1 MRSVNQTKKIMATR
15 YTVSFVM
22 IICFL
27 LVDHAGLMA
36 QRYKE
41 KEDKDE
47 QNYGNTPDEIFPFS
61 RFQEPYIRHFILP
74 AQPYLGPGR
83 EKAEPTG
90 LEEVRIG
97 FLGPMEGSNIIEYGT
112 QMLQG
117 AELAMEEANA
127 RGGYKGLPYKMM
139 LHNDVGLW
147 GAAAN
152 EVVKMDDEGVWAIL
166 GTIDDINTHVAL
178 RVALK
183 VEICMMNTGD
193 PDPTLTET
201 NIPWLLRV
209 ISDDRQSSY
218 ALATYM
224 YQVKG
229 LKRAAV
235 LRTNSR
241 YGRVGTG
248 EFKATSERMGYP
260 VLFELRYT
268 DGETD
273 FRGQLENIKK
283 SSADAV
289 VLWGNPKELGLIVK
303 QMKELGMDLPIFACD
318 RLVDP
323 EFIKYAGEENVE
335 GIVATKQYKPDMSYP
350 KYRDFHNAYV
360 KRFGMEPDVFAAHA
374 YDGMNIIIQSIEIGG
389 LNRAKIRDVMLDL
402 ETFQGYEGV
411 TGTMYFDASWNDIGE
426 IYMVKIEDGKFVY
439 FPRPEFKSDK
449 ASSSTKEISDK

>member
-1 MRSVNQTKKIMATR
+1 MARR
-15 YTVSFVM
+15 YAVSYVI

-27 LVDHAGLMA
+27 LFDQAGVMA

-41 KEDKDE
+41 KEDKE
-47 QNYGNTPDEIFPFS
+47 EENYGNTPDEIFPFS
-61 RFQEPYIRHFILP
+61 RFQDPYKRHFIYP
-74 AQPYLGPGR
+74 PQPYLGPGR
-83 EKAEPTG
+83 DKPEPID

-112 QMLQG
+112 QMRQG

-127 RGGYKGLPYKMM
+127 RGGYKGLPYTFM

-209 ISDDRQSSY
+209 ISDDRQSGY

-248 EFKATSERMGYP
+248 EFKATSERMGFP

-289 VLWGNPKELGLIVK
+289 VLWGNPKELGMIVK
-303 QMKELGMDLPIFACD
+303 QMKELGMGHPIFACD

-323 EFIKYAGEENVE
+323 KFIEYAGEENIE
-335 GIVATKQYKPDMSYP
+335 GIVSTKQYKPDMSYS
-350 KYRDFHNAYV
+350 KYRDFHNAYI
-360 KRFGMEPDVFAAHA
+360 KRFEMEPDVFSAHA
-374 YDGMNIIIQSIEIGG
+374 YDGMNIIIQSIEIAG
-389 LNRAKIRDVMLDL
+389 LNRAKIRDAMLDP

-426 IYMVKIEDGKFVY
+426 IYMVKIEDGEFVY
-439 FPRPEFKSDK
+439 FPRPEFKSEK
-449 ASSSTKEISDK
+449 ASSSTKDISDK

>member
-1 MRSVNQTKKIMATR
+1 MAHR
-15 YTVSFVM
+15 YTISLLVIF
-22 IICFL
+22 CFL
-27 LVDHAGLMA
+27 FFDLTGVMA

-41 KEDKDE
+41 KEDKE
-47 QNYGNTPDEIFPFS
+47 QENYGNTPDEIFPFS
-61 RFQEPYIRHFILP
+61 RFQEPYIRHFIYP
-74 AQPYLGPGR
+74 MQPYLGPGR
-83 EKAEPTG
+83 EKPEPTD

-112 QMLQG
+112 QMRQG

-127 RGGYKGLPYKMM
+127 RGGYKGLPYTFM

-224 YQVKG
+224 YQVKD

-248 EFKATSERMGYP
+248 EFKATSERMGHP

-303 QMKELGMDLPIFACD
+303 QMKELGMEHPIFACD

-323 EFIKYAGEENVE
+323 KFIEYAGEENIE
-335 GIVATKQYKPDMSYP
+335 GIVSTKQYKPDMENP
-350 KYRDFHNAYV
+350 KYRGFHNAYV
-360 KRFGMEPDVFAAHA
+360 KKFDMEPDVFAAHA
-374 YDGMNIIIQSIEIGG
+374 YDGMNILIQSIEIAG
-389 LNRAKIRDVMLDL
+389 LNRAKIRDVMLDN

-426 IYMVKIEDGKFVY
+426 IYMVKIEDGEFVY

>member
-1 MRSVNQTKKIMATR
+1 MTMKPR
-15 YTVSFVM
+15 YT
-22 IICFL
+22 IL
-27 LVDHAGLMA
+27 LALFCSMLVLCKTDLKA
-36 QRYKE
+36 QE
-41 KEDKDE
+41 KTEE
-47 QNYGNTPDEIFPFS
+47 NYGNTPDEIFPFS
-61 RFQEPYIRHFILP
+61 RFQDPYKRYFVYP
-74 AQPYLGPGR
+74 PQQYLGPNR
-83 EKAEPTG
+83 EKPEPTD

-97 FLGPMEGSNIIEYGT
+97 FLGPMEGSYIIDYGT

-117 AELAMEEANA
+117 ATLAVEEANA
-127 RGGYKGLPYKMM
+127 RGGYKGLPYVMM

-152 EVVKMDDEGVWAIL
+152 EVVKMDDEKVWAFL

-183 VEICMMNTGD
+183 VEIPMINTGD

-201 NIPWLLRV
+201 NIPWLLRC

-224 YQVKG
+224 YQEKNF
-229 LKRAAV
+229 KRAAV

-248 EFKATSERMGYP
+248 EFKATSERMGHP
-260 VLFELRYT
+260 VLFELRFA
-268 DGETD
+268 DGDTD
-273 FRGQLENIKK
+273 FTGQLENIKK

-289 VLWGNPKELGLIVK
+289 VLWGNPRELGMIVK
-303 QMKELGMDLPIFACD
+303 QMRELGMKHPVFGCD

-323 EFIKYAGEENVE
+323 KFFKYAGMDNAE
-335 GIVATKQYKPDMSYP
+335 GIVSTKQYKPDMNYP
-350 KYRDFHNAYV
+350 KYKEFHNAYV
-360 KRFGMEPDVFAAHA
+360 KRFEIDPDVFAAHA
-374 YDGMNIIIQSIEIGG
+374 YDGMNIIIQSIETAG

-402 ETFQGYEGV
+402 KTYQGYEGV

-426 IYMVKIEDGKFVY
+426 IYMVKIENGEFIY
-439 FPRPEFKSDK
+439 FPRPKFKSEK
-449 ASSSTKEISDK
+449 ARSSIKGVPGK

>member
-1 MRSVNQTKKIMATR
+1 
-15 YTVSFVM
+15 
-22 IICFL
+22 
-27 LVDHAGLMA
+27 
-36 QRYKE
+36 
-41 KEDKDE
+41 
-47 QNYGNTPDEIFPFS
+47 
-61 RFQEPYIRHFILP
+61 
-74 AQPYLGPGR
+74 
-83 EKAEPTG
+83 
-90 LEEVRIG
+90 
-97 FLGPMEGSNIIEYGT
+97 
-112 QMLQG
+112 
-117 AELAMEEANA
+117 
-127 RGGYKGLPYKMM
+127 
-139 LHNDVGLW
+139 
-147 GAAAN
+147 
-152 EVVKMDDEGVWAIL
+152 MDDEGVWAFL

-224 YQVKG
+224 YQEKG

-235 LRTNSR
+235 LRANNR

-248 EFKATSERMGYP
+248 EFKATSERMGFP
-260 VLFELRYT
+260 VLFELRFS

-283 SSADAV
+283 STADAI
-289 VLWGNPKELGLIVK
+289 VLWGNPKELALIIK
-303 QMKELGMDLPIFACD
+303 QMKELGMEHPVFACD

-323 EFIKYAGEENVE
+323 KFIEYAGEENIE
-335 GIVATKQYKPDMSYP
+335 GIIATKQYKPDMSYP

-360 KRFGMEPDVFAAHA
+360 KRFNMEPDVFAAHA

-389 LNRAKIRDVMLDL
+389 LNRAKIRDVMLDNK
-402 ETFQGYEGV
+402 TFQGYEGV

-426 IYMVKIEDGKFVY
+426 IYMVKIEDGEFVY

>member
-1 MRSVNQTKKIMATR
+1 MTQR
-15 YTVSFVM
+15 YTYLFAL
-22 IICFL
+22 IACL
-27 LVDHAGLMA
+27 LLAGLTETNG

-41 KEDKDE
+41 PEDK
-47 QNYGNTPDEIFPFS
+47 NYGNTPDEIFPFS
-61 RFQEPYIRHFILP
+61 RFQDPYKRHFIHP

-83 EKAEPTG
+83 EKPEPTD

-97 FLGPMEGSNIIEYGT
+97 FLGPLEGSNIQEYGT

-117 AELAMEEANA
+117 ATLAMEEANA
-127 RGGYKGLPYKMM
+127 RGGYKGLPYVMM

-152 EVVKMDDEGVWAIL
+152 EVVKMDDEKVWAML

-183 VEICMMNTGD
+183 VEIPMMNTGD

-224 YQVKG
+224 YQEKG

-248 EFKATSERMGYP
+248 EFKATSERMGHP
-260 VLFELRYT
+260 VIFELRYT

-273 FRGQLENIKK
+273 FSGQLENIKK

-289 VLWGNPKELGLIVK
+289 VLWGNPRELGMIVK
-303 QMKELGMDLPIFACD
+303 QMREMGINLPIFACD

-323 EFIKYAGEENVE
+323 KFIEYAGKENAE
-335 GIVATKQYKPDMSYP
+335 GIVATKQYKPDMNNP
-350 KYRDFHNAYV
+350 KYRDFYNAYV
-360 KRFGMEPDVFAAHA
+360 KRFDMEPDVFAAHA
-374 YDGMNIIIQSIEIGG
+374 YDGMNILVASVEIAG
-389 LNRAKIRDVMLDL
+389 LNRAKIRDAMLDL

-426 IYMVKIEDGKFVY
+426 IFMVKIENGEFVY
-439 FPRPEFKSDK
+439 FPRPEFKSEK
-449 ASSSTKEISDK
+449 ASSSIKDVSGK

>member
-1 MRSVNQTKKIMATR
+1 MGRRYSVTLL
-15 YTVSFVM
+15 
-22 IICFL
+22 IIILFL
-27 LVDHAGLMA
+27 LVDHSGLMA

-41 KEDKDE
+41 KEDQEEK
-47 QNYGNTPDEIFPFS
+47 NYGNTPDEIFPFS
-61 RFQEPYIRHFILP
+61 RFQDPYKRHFIYP
-74 AQPYLGPGR
+74 VQPYLGPGR
-83 EKAEPTG
+83 DKPEPTD

-112 QMLQG
+112 QMRQG
-117 AELAMEEANA
+117 AELAMEEANS
-127 RGGYKGLPYKMM
+127 RGGYKGLPYTMM

-289 VLWGNPKELGLIVK
+289 VLWGNPEELGMIVK
-303 QMKELGMDLPIFACD
+303 QMKELGMEHPIFACD

-323 EFIKYAGEENVE
+323 EFIEYAGEENIE
-335 GIVATKQYKPDMSYP
+335 GIVSTKQYKPDMNNP

-360 KRFGMEPDVFAAHA
+360 KRFEIEPDVFAAHA
-374 YDGMNIIIQSIEIGG
+374 YDGMNIITQSIEIAG
-389 LNRAKIRDVMLDL
+389 LNRAKIRDAMLDP

-411 TGTMYFDASWNDIGE
+411 TGIMYFDASWNDIGE
-426 IYMVKIEDGKFVY
+426 IYMVKIEDGEFVY

-449 ASSSTKEISDK
+449 SSSSTKEVSDK

>member
-1 MRSVNQTKKIMATR
+1 MTGR
-15 YTVSFVM
+15 YT
-22 IICFL
+22 IILAFITCFL
-27 LVDHAGLMA
+27 LIDLEGLKA

-41 KEDKDE
+41 KEEKEE

-61 RFQEPYIRHFILP
+61 RFQDPYKRHFVYP
-74 AQPYLGPGR
+74 PQPYLGPNR
-83 EKAEPTG
+83 DKPEPTD

-97 FLGPMEGSNIIEYGT
+97 FLGPMEGSNIIDYGT

-117 AELAMEEANA
+117 ATLAIDEANSK
-127 RGGYKGLPYKMM
+127 GGYKGLPYVLMP
-139 LHNDVGLW
+139 HNDVGLW

-152 EVVKMDDEGVWAIL
+152 EVVKMDDEKVWAIL

-183 VEICMMNTGD
+183 VEIPMINTGD

-201 NIPWLLRV
+201 NIPWLLRC

-248 EFKATSERMGYP
+248 EFKATSERMGHP
-260 VLFELRYT
+260 VLFELRFT

-289 VLWGNPKELGLIVK
+289 VLWGNPKELALIVR
-303 QMKELGMDLPIFACD
+303 QMKELGMEHPVFACD

-323 EFIKYAGEENVE
+323 KFIEYAGKENID
-335 GIVATKQYKPDMSYP
+335 GIVSTKQYKPDMNNP

-360 KRFGMEPDVFAAHA
+360 KRFDMDPDVFASHA
-374 YDGMNIIIQSIEIGG
+374 YDGMNIVIKSIEISG

-411 TGTMYFDASWNDIGE
+411 TGKMYFDPSWNDIGE
-426 IYMVKIEDGKFVY
+426 IYMVKIEDGEFVY
-439 FPRPEFKSDK
+439 FPRPQFKSEK
-449 ASSSTKEISDK
+449 ASSSIKDVSDK

>member
-1 MRSVNQTKKIMATR
+1 MARR
-15 YTVSFVM
+15 YIVSLVI

-27 LVDHAGLMA
+27 LFDQGGVMA

-41 KEDKDE
+41 KEDQE
-47 QNYGNTPDEIFPFS
+47 EENYGKTPDEIFPFS
-61 RFQEPYIRHFILP
+61 RFQDPYKRHFIHP
-74 AQPYLGPGR
+74 PQPYLGPGR
-83 EKAEPTG
+83 DKPEPTG

-112 QMLQG
+112 QMRQG

-127 RGGYKGLPYKMM
+127 RGGYKGLPFTMM

-248 EFKATSERMGYP
+248 EFKATSERMGFP

-289 VLWGNPKELGLIVK
+289 VLWGNPEELGMIVK
-303 QMKELGMDLPIFACD
+303 QMKELGMEHPIFACD

-323 EFIKYAGEENVE
+323 KFIEYAGKENIE
-335 GIVATKQYKPDMSYP
+335 GIVSTKQYKPDMSNP

-360 KRFGMEPDVFAAHA
+360 KRFEMEPDVFAAHA
-374 YDGMNIIIQSIEIGG
+374 YDGMNIIIQSIEIVG

-402 ETFQGYEGV
+402 ETFQGYDGV

-439 FPRPEFKSDK
+439 FPRPEFKSEK